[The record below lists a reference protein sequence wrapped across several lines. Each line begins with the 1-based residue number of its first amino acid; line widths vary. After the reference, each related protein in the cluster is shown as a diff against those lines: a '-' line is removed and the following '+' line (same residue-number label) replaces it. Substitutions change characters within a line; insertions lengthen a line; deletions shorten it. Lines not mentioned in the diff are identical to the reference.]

1 MNCQSSYLLASSCV
15 AIRLL
20 PVCFTR
26 VVRQKGVL
34 WFKTAFWG
42 SVQVFSFSSNA
53 MPDDIS
59 VMTMAGERTRSGPP
73 DDVKQ

>member
-1 MNCQSSYLLASSCV
+1 MRGLQEAAAFVFTLLGLC
-15 AIRLL
+15 
-20 PVCFTR
+20 
-26 VVRQKGVL
+26 
-34 WFKTAFWG
+34 
-42 SVQVFSFSSNA
+42 VQVFSFSANA